1 MAEGDEEG
9 GSQVKRAYSKPD
21 IIFEDFSL
29 SAGIAAGCEKKIDTQ
44 NSGLCGLVFG
54 DLMLFVD
61 TVAGCK
67 DPVVDGSSEYNG
79 LCYHIPTDTKN
90 LFNS

>member
-9 GSQVKRAYSKPD
+9 GSKVKRAYSKPD

-29 SAGIAAGCEKKIDTQ
+29 SAGIAAGCEKKIDTKY
-44 NSGLCGLVFG
+44 SGQCGLIFG
-54 DLMLFVD
+54 DLMMFVD
-61 TVAGCK
+61 SVAACA
-67 DPVVDGSSEYNG
+67 DPVVDGAPKYNG
-79 LCYHIPTDTKN
+79 LCYHIPSDSKN

>member
-1 MAEGDEEG
+1 M
-9 GSQVKRAYSKPD
+9 KRVYSKPD

-44 NSGLCGLVFG
+44 YSGQCGLEFG
-54 DLMLFVD
+54 DLTLFV
-61 TVAGCK
+61 TGVSGCA
-67 DPVVDGSSEYNG
+67 DPVTDGSSKYNG
-79 LCYHIPTDTKN
+79 LCYHIPSDSKN